1 LFFEEI
7 NLLRRVRALRLRINT
22 KINISARI
30 KRPPMAPPT
39 IAAIGGVFE
48 PCAGPEAEPLVVEP
62 GGLLVLA
69 EPEPLVLAEPE
80 PLVVDA
86 TDGFSKSFLTR
97 K

>member
-7 NLLRRVRALRLRINT
+7 NLLRRVRALSFRINT

-39 IAAIGGVFE
+39 IAAMGGVFE
-48 PCAGPEAEPLVVEP
+48 PCAVPEAEPLVVEP
-62 GGLLVLA
+62 GLLVLA
-69 EPEPLVLAEPE
+69 EPEPLL
-80 PLVVDA
+80 VDA
-86 TDGFSKSFLTR
+86 TDGLSKSFLTR